1 MGRLL
6 SLVVAC
12 WLAAGVMPVLAHE
25 GGEDVAWVYLSGSSQ
40 ADGRAMIRVDVAELE
55 ACDRVEPLRLAAVR
69 AELTAEGTLERVE
82 PCRFEGEIALP
93 EAGRW
98 MVVARFAYDDRE
110 AEVWMPVGVTD
121 TTQTFER
128 GDWLHA
134 VAVED
139 DGWSVSRMAMLAGLG
154 LVVGT
159 LATVAYQRF
168 RPGGGR
174 PSGR

>member
-6 SLVVAC
+6 ALLVVC
-12 WLAAGVMPVLAHE
+12 WLAAGVAPVLAHE
-25 GGEDVAWVYLSGSSQ
+25 GREDIAWVFLSGSSQ
-40 ADGRAMIRVDVAELE
+40 ADGRATVRVDIAELA
-55 ACDRVEPLRLAAVR
+55 ACDRVEPLRLDGVR

-98 MVVARFAYDDRE
+98 MVAARFAYDDRE
-110 AEVWMPVGVTD
+110 AEVWMPVGVSD
-121 TTQTFER
+121 TAQTFER

-139 DGWSVSRMAMLAGLG
+139 EGWSTSRMAMLAGLG

-159 LATVAYQRF
+159 LATVAYQRY
-168 RPGGGR
+168 RPGR
-174 PSGR
+174 AAA